1 MPTTAWSAPVSV
13 LNRASLVTSSF
24 TTATLTDISPAPV
37 VIVPPQLAEGT
48 RVRLVAHGS
57 YIATTTAS
65 TLTFG
70 FYMAQVGQP
79 ITATGVVALT
89 AGPAATAVA
98 VSGIPWILEYF
109 GRMTSVTDP
118 IIGSTNAQIVGR
130 GRFTVGT
137 SLTAFATPSPTPQTL
152 AAATVAQGATP
163 GFGLVT
169 NTAQLV
175 SVGVTVATNT
185 GLTSVTCDE
194 LTCEL
199 IG

>member
-1 MPTTAWSAPVSV
+1 MPTTAWSAPAQA
-13 LNRASLVTSSF
+13 LNSSSLVTPTF

-37 VIVPPQLAEGT
+37 VLVPPQLAVGT

-57 YIATTTAS
+57 YIATTAAS
-65 TLTFG
+65 SLTFG
-70 FYMAQVGQP
+70 FYAAQVGQP
-79 ITATGVVALT
+79 ITAAGVAALT
-89 AGPAATAVA
+89 TGPAAQAVA
-98 VSGIPWILEYF
+98 ASGIPWMLEYF
-109 GRMTSVTDP
+109 GRMTSLTDP
-118 IIGSTNAQIVGR
+118 VLGATNAQIVGR
-130 GRFTVGT
+130 GRFTIGT
-137 SLTAFATPSPTPQTL
+137 SLTAETVSPTPQTL
-152 AAATVAQGATP
+152 AAVTVAQGGTP

-185 GLTSVTCDE
+185 GLTSITCDE

>member
-1 MPTTAWSAPVSV
+1 MPGTLWSAPATA
-13 LNRASLVTSSF
+13 LNSASLVTSSF

-37 VIVPPQLAEGT
+37 VLVPPQLSVGT

-70 FYMAQVGQP
+70 FYMAQVGQA
-79 ITATGVVALT
+79 ITATGVVALG
-89 AGPAATAVA
+89 AGPAITAVA
-98 VSGIPWILEYF
+98 VSGIPWIMQYY
-109 GRMTSVTDP
+109 GHIAAVTDP
-118 IIGSTNAQIVGR
+118 VLGSANGSIVGR
-130 GRFTVGT
+130 GTISYGT
-137 SLTAFATPSPTPQTL
+137 SLTAISWAPIPQTL
-152 AAATVAQGATP
+152 AAVTVAQGATP
-163 GFGLVT
+163 GFGMVT

>member
-1 MPTTAWSAPVSV
+1 MPTTAWSAPAQA
-13 LNRASLVTSSF
+13 LNSASLVTSSF

-37 VIVPPQLAEGT
+37 VLVPPQLAVGT

-57 YIATTTAS
+57 YTATTTAS

-70 FYMAQVGQP
+70 FYMAQVGQA
-79 ITATGVVALT
+79 ITAAGVAALT

-98 VSGIPWILEYF
+98 VTGISWILEYF
-109 GRMTSVTDP
+109 GRITSLTDP
-118 IIGSTNAQIVGR
+118 ILGATNAQIVGR

-137 SLTAFATPSPTPQTL
+137 SLTALTTSPTPQTL
-152 AAATVAQGATP
+152 AAVTVAQGGTP

-185 GLTSVTCDE
+185 GLTSITTDE